1 MKIQYTQFAP
11 NPALRGTTTHLPPHI
26 AQNLIAQGVAVHV
39 PYKNFVE
46 FMNANHRSGSDPSN
60 SNPPSPVSGVEWSCV
75 RLTDRAVIFRK
86 SGFETTRI
94 ETVAV
99 AIQAGC
105 PESVCRQ
112 FTAMEDVIKGIASCA
127 ETTVQEQYRADA
139 RKQSDSAG
147 VMKLIFGRS

>member
-1 MKIQYTQFAP
+1 MPKIRFTAASPKAGQTEHVNTAT
-11 NPALRGTTTHLPPHI
+11 AST
-26 AQNLIAQGVAVHV
+26 LIAAGFAELV

-60 SNPPSPVSGVEWSCV
+60 SNPAPPVSGVEWSCV

-94 ETVAV
+94 ETLAV

-105 PESVCRQ
+105 PESLCRQ